1 MAFDSFECAELS
13 HNYCKKLQKK
23 KNCPFSKESASFIE
37 DAKNIYLCD
46 LHATIK
52 NECEIQVLDS
62 VTDYGRP
69 MKPFFIEIQN
79 FWAWADNLGR

>member
-13 HNYCKKLQKK
+13 HNYCKKLQRN
-23 KNCPFSKESASFIE
+23 KNCPFSKELASFIE

-52 NECEIQVLDS
+52 YECEIQVFDS
-62 VTDYGRP
+62 VKLRSF
-69 MKPFFIEIQN
+69 K
-79 FWAWADNLGR
+79 